1 MVGLPPPAS
10 LLPPKVDDA
19 MVVEMLHRRRSGRE
33 MEETFILP
41 FPTPSPASST
51 ASGTSKGKV
60 GARPK
65 VTLLADH
72 EFFRA
77 DQEGGA
83 GGGGDEG
90 GIEDGTFKLSLSE
103 KERRDREGVVLPHY
117 DAQRE
122 SGIGEGGRILYQM
135 GVEDDFDEE
144 EDEI

>member
-1 MVGLPPPAS
+1 MGLPPPPS
-10 LLPPKVDDA
+10 LLPVKVEEA
-19 MVVEMLHRRRSGRE
+19 MVVEMVHRRKSGRG

-41 FPTPSPASST
+41 FPPPSSKGA
-51 ASGTSKGKV
+51 AVSKGKEK
-60 GARPK
+60 AK

-72 EFFRA
+72 EFFRPA
-77 DQEGGA
+77 KAEGGD
-83 GGGGDEG
+83 GGEE

-117 DAQRE
+117 DAQKE
-122 SGIGEGGRILYQM
+122 GGIGEGGRILYQM